1 MDIQQ
6 LRQSLKMK
14 WLSYYEEN
22 RSWLVKMQIWR
33 DYDGL
38 RRPSSGYILA
48 TLSIL
53 EPELKKILPFLLE
66 LNNNP
71 DKIVAALGLNFN
83 LEEELNLLKSQHSL
97 AKNQVVSTSLAKSQV
112 ADTPIQKEHKQ
123 VLLRI
128 TTNVDQKR
136 ESVAVGAVTT
146 SVNRHSPTKPLS
158 QIGREQAL
166 TQSDKTLRKTDGSE
180 LALSLSTTTT
190 VPHQTK
196 AVPSLSRVNKPN
208 HNPTFMSIPVKQVS
222 HLSPTTNARSLP
234 SWIDEF
240 CQGVRWE
247 KDETITRK
255 M

>member
-14 WLSYYEEN
+14 WLSYCKEN
-22 RSWLVKMQIWR
+22 RLWLVKIRIWHS
-33 DYDGL
+33 YNGV

-71 DKIVAALGLNFN
+71 DQIVAALGLNFN
-83 LEEELNLLKSQHSL
+83 PEEELRLLKSQHYL
-97 AKNQVVSTSLAKSQV
+97 AKNQVVSKPPAKSQV
-112 ADTPIQKEHKQ
+112 ANTSIQKEHKQ

-128 TTNVDQKR
+128 TTNVDKKP

-146 SVNRHSPTKPLS
+146 SANHHSPTTALS
-158 QIGREQAL
+158 EMGREQ
-166 TQSDKTLRKTDGSE
+166 TQTRTDKR
-180 LALSLSTTTT
+180 SLSITTT

-208 HNPTFMSIPVKQVS
+208 HNPQFMSIPVKQVS
-222 HLSPTTNARSLP
+222 HTSPTTNARSLP

-240 CQGVRWE
+240 CQGVKWE
-247 KDETITRK
+247 QDETITRK
-255 M
+255 L